1 MQTTICIIK
10 CSNMK
15 KAIFF
20 LLVISSVTVNVNGQK
35 LKDLLYGGKL
45 KNDSGTVIRKTDDL
59 SAKID
64 TTTKK
69 PAEPEKIAPTA
80 ATTAA
85 GDSTMKKTMP
95 QTDVSSP
102 AIPATDNTVN
112 NNSPRDNNKIWKE
125 YMDSVVSNLKTE
137 VLPNKKIKNGAYYV
151 MLEYEIG
158 PDGQVTIN
166 SVATSPENSLLQQ
179 QVKDRLTL
187 TAPQMNPPAVS
198 TTGKPRNAVKKYN
211 FTITKM

>member
-1 MQTTICIIK
+1 
-10 CSNMK
+10 MK
-15 KAIFF
+15 KAILF
-20 LLVISSVTVNVNGQK
+20 LLVISSITFNVNGQK

-59 SAKID
+59 STKID
-64 TTTKK
+64 TATKK
-69 PAEPEKIAPTA
+69 PVEPEKITPPA
-80 ATTAA
+80 ATTSV
-85 GDSTMKKTMP
+85 GDSSANKTIP
-95 QTDVSSP
+95 PTDATAVTP
-102 AIPATDNTVN
+102 AADKQENNTV
-112 NNSPRDNNKIWKE
+112 PKDNNKIWKE
-125 YMDSVVSNLKTE
+125 YMDSVVNNLKAE

-166 SVATSPENSLLQQ
+166 SVVTSPESSFLQQ

-187 TAPQMNPPAVS
+187 TAPQMNPPAAS

>member
-1 MQTTICIIK
+1 
-10 CSNMK
+10 MK
-15 KAIFF
+15 KAILF
-20 LLVISSVTVNVNGQK
+20 LLVTGSVTINVNGQK

-59 SAKID
+59 STKID
-64 TTTKK
+64 TSTKK
-69 PAEPEKIAPTA
+69 LVEPEKITPANTPTA
-80 ATTAA
+80 V
-85 GDSTMKKTMP
+85 GDSSANKTMP
-95 QTDVSSP
+95 PTDAASP
-102 AIPATDNTVN
+102 GVTNAVADKPENNTA
-112 NNSPRDNNKIWKE
+112 PKDNNKIWKE
-125 YMDSVVSNLKTE
+125 YMDSVVSNLKAE

-166 SVATSPENSLLQQ
+166 SVATSPENSFLQQ

-187 TAPQMNPPAVS
+187 TAPQMNPPAAS

-211 FTITKM
+211 FTVTKM

>member
-1 MQTTICIIK
+1 
-10 CSNMK
+10 MK
-15 KAIFF
+15 KVIFF
-20 LLVISSVTVNVNGQK
+20 LLIISSVTANVNGQK

-59 SAKID
+59 STKID
-64 TTTKK
+64 TSTRK
-69 PAEPEKIAPTA
+69 PAESERITPTVV
-80 ATTAA
+80 TTSSP
-85 GDSTMKKTMP
+85 GDSSMNKTMP
-95 QTDVSSP
+95 QTNASSG
-102 AIPATDNTVN
+102 AIPAADKPIN
-112 NNSPRDNNKIWKE
+112 NNAPKDNNKIWKE

-166 SVATSPENSLLQQ
+166 SVATSPENSFLQQ
-179 QVKDRLTL
+179 QVKDRLIL
-187 TAPQMNPPAVS
+187 TAPQMNPPAAS

>member
-1 MQTTICIIK
+1 
-10 CSNMK
+10 MK
-15 KAIFF
+15 KAILF

-59 SAKID
+59 STKID
-64 TTTKK
+64 TSTKK
-69 PAEPEKIAPTA
+69 PAEPEKIVPTA
-80 ATTAA
+80 ATTAV
-85 GDSTMKKTMP
+85 GDSLMNKPMP
-95 QTDVSSP
+95 QTDASS
-102 AIPATDNTVN
+102 AAVPATDNPVN
-112 NNSPRDNNKIWKE
+112 NNAPKDNNKIWKE

-166 SVATSPENSLLQQ
+166 SVATSPENSFLQQ

-187 TAPQMNPPAVS
+187 TAPQMNPPAAS